1 MIEQEILKKL
11 NSDREFFNKAAI
23 QYGSLD
29 KEHLFNCIMA
39 DDAKEKPNN
48 PYVDLAKRDIIDLI
62 YKQANLEGIAVTY
75 PQTAQLYE
83 GRSVAGLSIE
93 GVVKINNLKH
103 AWEFILDTL
112 DAEIDFSYLSQ
123 VNYFVQAGLR
133 PDAGKL
139 RTQPVTIGGTDWVP
153 SILSM
158 DEIKQG
164 LIANRLNPLGMCTWL
179 MRSQIFSDG
188 NKRTAQLI
196 CNKMLIQRQEGVLAV
211 NPDRLEEFFTL
222 LIAYYEDYTL
232 APLLDFLES
241 CIITK

>member
-1 MIEQEILKKL
+1 MDTNDIYTRLKEDLDYFKSMSTKYKSEDIMVL
-11 NSDREFFNKAAI
+11 TMCIKNDNS
-23 QYGSLD
+23 S
-29 KEHLFNCIMA
+29 
-39 DDAKEKPNN
+39 N
-48 PYVDLAKRDIIDLI
+48 PFVELAKRNVIDLI

-75 PQTAQLYE
+75 PQTAQIYE
-83 GRSVAGLSIE
+83 GRSVAGLSVENI
-93 GVVKINNLKH
+93 VKINNLKH

-112 DAEIDFSYLSQ
+112 DVEIDFSYLSQ

-153 SILSM
+153 AIPYM
-158 DEIKQG
+158 EDIQQG
-164 LIANRLNPLGMCTWL
+164 LMANRISPLGMCTWL

-211 NPDRLEEFFTL
+211 HPDRLKEFFTL